1 MSLSVNMVG
10 QNLAMDGRI
19 NTNSDVV
26 KHVTSGYT
34 PPENVN
40 KEAASVAED
49 FADLDYQVSQLQ
61 RISDQIGRKLRFNV
75 NKDLNKTIFKNVKD
89 RRSDTVNSICN
100 TRYISYFN
108 LFQYFNVKDCK

>member
-10 QNLAMDGRI
+10 QNLAMDGRT

-61 RISDQIGRKLRFNV
+61 RISDQIGRKLQFNV
-75 NKDLNKTIFKNVKD
+75 NKELNRVLNDCIMDFGDSKWYEYSEV
-89 RRSDTVNSICN
+89 SDKEAEKFI
-100 TRYISYFN
+100 
-108 LFQYFNVKDCK
+108 KEMK

>member
-1 MSLSVNMVG
+1 MSLSINMVG

-49 FADLDYQVSQLQ
+49 FADLDY
-61 RISDQIGRKLRFNV
+61 SDDDNGYEFSLVAELEAGKTYYYGLRFDYSSV
-75 NKDLNKTIFKNVKD
+75 L
-89 RRSDTVNSICN
+89 
-100 TRYISYFN
+100 
-108 LFQYFNVKDCK
+108 